1 MIEHKHI
8 IIRAEVNNFFDKFQ
22 EQKFSFWIK
31 DLINNLGM
39 NLLSGPHLVYVNKP
53 GLEGWT
59 GVSIIE
65 TSHIAV
71 HVWDAKN
78 PILVQ
83 LDVYTCGSL
92 NPSVVFDSLKQFN
105 PTKIEFKLLDR
116 EHSLKDL

>member
-8 IIRAEVNNFFDKFQ
+8 IIRAETDTFFKPNEESEFALW
-22 EQKFSFWIK
+22 FK
-31 DLINNLGM
+31 DLIHNLDM
-39 NLLSGPHLVYVNKP
+39 NLLSGPHLVYVDKP

-71 HVWDAKN
+71 HVWDAKT

-92 NPSVVFDSLKQFN
+92 NPSIVFDSLKQFN
-105 PTKIEFKLLDR
+105 PMKIEFKLLDR